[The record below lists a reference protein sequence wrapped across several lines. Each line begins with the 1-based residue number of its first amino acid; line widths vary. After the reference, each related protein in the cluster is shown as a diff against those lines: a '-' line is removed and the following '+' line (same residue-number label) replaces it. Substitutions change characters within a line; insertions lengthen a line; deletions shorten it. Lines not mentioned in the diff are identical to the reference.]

1 MTKNESLE
9 PEKEQKLYMAKLP
22 SDLENMTPEQINEIS
37 TRIYDQIQRPR
48 YFQTVSL
55 DGKETP
61 LDFYRSGEGFEDT
74 WDEIKE
80 VWVPTTSLTHMLI
93 HGEVA
98 LDEIDYDPTTRL
110 GDH

>member
-1 MTKNESLE
+1 MNRKKSLVITGFS
-9 PEKEQKLYMAKLP
+9 LP
-22 SDLENMTPEQINEIS
+22 YCLKDL
-37 TRIYDQIQRPR
+37 QRTR

-74 WDEIKE
+74 WDEVAGE
-80 VWVPTTSLTHMLI
+80 WVPTTSLTHMLI
-93 HGEVA
+93 RGDVA

>member
-1 MTKNESLE
+1 MTKNIGPKDE
-9 PEKEQKLYMAKLP
+9 
-22 SDLENMTPEQINEIS
+22 T
-37 TRIYDQIQRPR
+37 QRTR

-80 VWVPTTSLTHMLI
+80 VWFPTTSLTHMLI
-93 HGEVA
+93 HGDVA